1 MFLLGTVRELPAP
14 NIAIDSRDGVYEKG
28 EAARIEC
35 RSPGYH
41 LGSTFYL
48 KRDGEERYQLHNTV
62 PDGED
67 TATFDFVNLTM
78 KQQGN
83 YRCFYSKKVSGIWKT
98 STLSNTVQI
107 IVRDN
112 SMEPQSTE
120 TPGIKENIWT
130 LTGIVAGGVVLILI
144 ITVTVWY
151 ICRQK
156 SKAREHRNDA
166 ANLWTTFGD
175 NISNPQAVNN
185 RSSFRFSQDLQCPRD
200 EDEGIAYYANHST
213 EFLNDTQLSPR
224 GLNKKPYFVTFRE
237 Q

>member
-1 MFLLGTVRELPAP
+1 MLFNLMFLTVCCLSQAQVVPSTGTVRELPAP

-120 TPGIKENIWT
+120 TPGIK
-130 LTGIVAGGVVLILI
+130 A
-144 ITVTVWY
+144 
-151 ICRQK
+151 
-156 SKAREHRNDA
+156 KAREHRNDA